1 MIQDSPIVT
10 NSYQFVLLKT
20 PMQKAVI
27 GLVSIIIWVGTACT
41 NRTGTESS
49 ESKPNVII
57 LFSDQ
62 HNKKVM
68 GFEGHPDVI
77 TPNLDQLASE
87 AVVFDRAYCTQ
98 GICVPSRSSLMTGLT
113 LRTMGFINNSGHTS
127 VMDDAVSMASIFK
140 QNGYKTYAFGKRH
153 LRDAIDEGWDV
164 KKGHSYNPDDDD
176 NYVSWIERN
185 GYAREFAEDWA
196 AEFGK
201 GPRGSSEFESK
212 IPTADLGTRI
222 SKLPEGFTMEAFT
235 AMETIKMIKAHAK
248 NDSAFFC
255 WASFYRPHQPYN
267 PLPKYMDMY
276 DVSQWGDGTGSGS
289 GIKKPANFYEPTENL
304 PPQLQDQRNGGNKVW
319 NMDKAFQDEQ
329 LWRNYI
335 GGYYALV
342 TEIDHHVGEI
352 LKALDESGLD
362 NETIVIYTS
371 DHGDF
376 VGNHGMVEKCAFG
389 QNVYEDILNVP
400 LIIKYPGKTK
410 NGKRIGELV
419 TLADVLPTLIE
430 LVNMEVPDLKYPIQ
444 GESMVDVM
452 LNNGSMNREYIVSES
467 WSQAAVITKDY
478 KLGIMLDP
486 TSARKDLDYRDFGD
500 MFFDRSKDPLEIE
513 NGIDDPTYK
522 DQIDLLMKYYD
533 EYVQNTPATGK
544 DEMIEKLLEK

>member
-1 MIQDSPIVT
+1 MYVKDYIQKKVIS
-10 NSYQFVLLKT
+10 FVLIT
-20 PMQKAVI
+20 IV
-27 GLVSIIIWVGTACT
+27 GGTACT
-41 NRTGTESS
+41 HKTGPESS
-49 ESKPNVII
+49 VRKPNVII

-77 TPNLDQLASE
+77 TPNLDKLASE

-98 GICVPSRSSLMTGLT
+98 GICAPSRSSLMTGLT
-113 LRTMGFINNSGHTS
+113 VRTMGFINNSGHTS

-153 LRDAIDEGWDV
+153 LRDAIGEGWDV
-164 KKGHSYNPDDDD
+164 KKGHSFDPDDDD

-222 SKLPEGFTMEAFT
+222 SKLPEGYTMEAFT

-248 NDSAFFC
+248 NNIAFFC
-255 WASFYRPHQPYN
+255 WANFYRPHQPYN

-276 DVSQWGDGTGSGS
+276 DVSDWGEGTRSGS
-289 GIKKPANFYEPTENL
+289 AIKKPDSFYEPAENL

-329 LWRNYI
+329 LWRTYI

-362 NETIVIYTS
+362 NETIVIYIS

-400 LIIKYPGKTK
+400 LIIKYPGKTE

-430 LVNMEVPDLKYPIQ
+430 LLDLEVPDLKYPIQ
-444 GESMVDVM
+444 GESLLDVL
-452 LNNGSMNREYIVSES
+452 LNNGSMDREYIVSES
-467 WSQAAVITKDY
+467 WSQATVITREY

-500 MFFDRSKDPLEIE
+500 MFFVRSNDPLEIK
-513 NGIDDPTYK
+513 NGIDDPGYQN
-522 DQIDLLMKYYD
+522 QIALLRQYYD
-533 EYVQNTPATGK
+533 EFVQNTPATGK
-544 DEMIEKLLEK
+544 NEMIEKLLKK

>member
-1 MIQDSPIVT
+1 MLVRASFKNATILLISVVILTGTSCTSKTRTEQDS
-10 NSYQFVLLKT
+10 
-20 PMQKAVI
+20 
-27 GLVSIIIWVGTACT
+27 
-41 NRTGTESS
+41 R
-49 ESKPNVII
+49 KPNVIL
-57 LFSDQ
+57 LFTDQ

-68 GFEGHPDVI
+68 GFDGHPDVI

-87 AVVFDRAYCTQ
+87 SVIFDRAYCAQ
-98 GICVPSRSSLMTGLT
+98 GICVPSRSSLMTGLHV
-113 LRTMGFINNSGHTS
+113 RTMGFVNNGGRTS
-127 VMDDAVSMASIFK
+127 VMSDAVSMASIFK
-140 QNGYKTYAFGKRH
+140 LNGYKTYAFGKRH
-153 LRDAIDEGWDV
+153 LRDAIGEGWDV
-164 KKGHSYNPDDDD
+164 KKGHGFSPNDDD

-201 GPRGSSEFESK
+201 GPRGSSEFESE

-222 SKLPEGFTMEAFT
+222 SKLPEEYTMEAYT
-235 AMETIKMIKAHAK
+235 AMETINTIKAHA
-248 NDSAFFC
+248 NSDTAFFC

-267 PLPKYMDMY
+267 PLPRYMEMY
-276 DVSQWGDGTGSGS
+276 DVSTWGEGTNKGSA
-289 GIKKPANFYEPTENL
+289 IKKPASFYEPTENL

-319 NMDKAFQDEQ
+319 NMDKAFEDEQ

-352 LKALDESGLD
+352 LKALEENGLD
-362 NETIVIYTS
+362 QETIVVYTS

-400 LIIKYPGKTK
+400 LIIKYPGKTGK
-410 NGKRIGELV
+410 GKRIGELV
-419 TLADVLPTLIE
+419 SLVDVLPTLID
-430 LVNMEVPDLKYPIQ
+430 LLDLEVPELNYPIQ
-444 GESMVDVM
+444 GESLVDVM
-452 LNNGSMNREYIVSES
+452 LNDGSLGREYLISES

-486 TSARKDLDYRDFGD
+486 TPARPDLDYRDFGD
-500 MFFDRSKDPLEIE
+500 MFFDMKKDPLEVE
-513 NGIDDPTYK
+513 NEIDNPQYQE
-522 DQIDLLMKYYD
+522 QIARLRGYYGD
-533 EYVQNTPATGK
+533 FVKNTNSTGK
-544 DEMIEKLLEK
+544 EEMIKQLMEN

>member
-1 MIQDSPIVT
+1 MKYLIPTSLAFAAFLI
-10 NSYQFVLLKT
+10 
-20 PMQKAVI
+20 A
-27 GLVSIIIWVGTACT
+27 TACT
-41 NRTGTESS
+41 TKPAPTPSAK
-49 ESKPNVII
+49 KPNVII
-57 LFSDQ
+57 MFSDQ
-62 HNKKVM
+62 HQKKVM

-77 TPNLDQLASE
+77 TPNLDQLAQE
-87 AVVFDRAYCTQ
+87 AVVFDRAYCSQ
-98 GICVPSRSSLMTGLT
+98 GICVPSRSSMMTGLKV
-113 LRTMGFINNSGHTS
+113 RTMGFINNSGHTS

-164 KKGHSYNPDDDD
+164 KKDHAFKPDDDD

-185 GYAREFAEDWA
+185 GYAKEFASDWA
-196 AEFGK
+196 AEFGR
-201 GPRGSSEFESK
+201 GPKGSSEFESE

-222 SKLPEGFTMEAFT
+222 SKLPEDFTMEAYT

-248 NDSAFFC
+248 KDSSFFC

-267 PLPKYMDMY
+267 PLPGYMDMY
-276 DVSQWGDGTGSGS
+276 DVSDWGEGTKVGD

-304 PPQLQDQRNGGNKVW
+304 PPQLQAQRNGGNKVW
-319 NMDKAFQDEQ
+319 NLDKAFENEQ

-362 NETIVIYTS
+362 NETIVIYAS

-400 LIIKYPGKTK
+400 LIIKYPGKTEK
-410 NGKRIGELV
+410 GKRIGELV
-419 TLADVLPTLIE
+419 SLTDVLPTLIE
-430 LVNMEVPDLKYPIQ
+430 LLDLQVPNLKYPIQ
-444 GESMVDVM
+444 GESMVDVL
-452 LNNGSMNREYIVSES
+452 LNNGTMNREYLVSEG
-467 WSQAAVITKDY
+467 WSQAAVITQDY

-486 TSARKDLDYRDFGD
+486 TAAREDLDYREFGD
-500 MFFDRSKDPLEIE
+500 MFFDRNKDPLEVK
-513 NGIDDPTYK
+513 NGINDPAYQK
-522 DQIDLLMKYYD
+522 QIVLLRQYYD
-533 EYVQNTPATGK
+533 EFVKNTPSTGK
-544 DEMIEKLLEK
+544 DEMINNLLKK